1 MRKNLKKDVESLT
14 KDFVGYGHYQLNVT
28 MKDGL
33 QLSAVTGDTELIS
46 NLNSLLDDEREK
58 AEEEAINYVL
68 KNGK

>member
-1 MRKNLKKDVESLT
+1 MRKNLKKDVKLLT

-58 AEEEAINYVL
+58 AREEAIDYVL
-68 KNGK
+68 KYGK